1 MKKFIIFCL
10 LLVFS
15 IDIQVEAQK
24 DSTRTFGEDKIEAE
38 YYFGFN
44 LIENSYG
51 AMMHLVL
58 LKPGDNRKHKIIQ
71 LTKDG
76 FIAQASGKQKS
87 LANPNGIDFFKEY
100 EIKNPNVLDNVWRLR
115 YKEYPYFS
123 NQKIE
128 PGWSANDSIPFI
140 PTEAQMQILQKFGLN
155 RMSDF
160 IFGENAFRLLKL
172 MEQPEWINSYKE
184 SY

>member
-1 MKKFIIFCL
+1 MNRIILPFLLTLPFI
-10 LLVFS
+10 S
-15 IDIQVEAQK
+15 IQLSAQR
-24 DSTRTFGEDKIEAE
+24 DSTYTFGEEKVVIE

-44 LIENSYG
+44 LVENSFG
-51 AMMHLVL
+51 SMIHLAL
-58 LKPGDNRKHKIIQ
+58 IKPGNNGKHRIIQ

-76 FIAQASGKQKS
+76 FIAQASGKQQS
-87 LANPNGIDFFKEY
+87 LANPEEEDFFEKHQ
-100 EIKNPNVLDNVWRLR
+100 IKNPNILDDLWRLR

-123 NQKIE
+123 NEKIE
-128 PGWSANDSIPFI
+128 PGWSANDSIPFV

-155 RMSDF
+155 RMSDY
-160 IFGENAFRLLKL
+160 IIGENAFRLLKL